1 MLGISVLGKKERAK
15 LKYHGTVYLALNL
28 LVYAAIGIGALSTP
42 EGFAAGIDLGLLK
55 PAAVPEFLAT
65 FGGLML
71 AIAAGLGI
79 ALAMPR
85 YRAQAYLLLALAY
98 VGFGGGRLF
107 GMLVHSGFDWR
118 NGIFLLL
125 EVLLCVW
132 GLFCW
137 RDLRK
142 QGVGS

>member
-1 MLGISVLGKKERAK
+1 M
-15 LKYHGTVYLALNL
+15 KYQGTVYLALNL
-28 LVYAAIGIGALSTP
+28 LVYAAIGIGALSRP
-42 EGFAAGIDLGLLK
+42 EGFAAGINLGLLA

-79 ALAMPR
+79 ALALPR
-85 YRAQAYLLLALAY
+85 YRAEACLLLVLAY

-107 GMLVHSGFDWR
+107 GMLVYSGFDWR
-118 NGIFLLL
+118 NAMFFAV
-125 EVLLCVW
+125 EVLLIIW
-132 GLFCW
+132 GLWCW

-142 QGVGS
+142 QPANVDA

>member
-1 MLGISVLGKKERAK
+1 MKYQGI
-15 LKYHGTVYLALNL
+15 VYLALNL

-42 EGFAAGIDLGLLK
+42 EGFAAGIDLELLK

-85 YRAQAYLLLALAY
+85 YRAQACLLLALAY
-98 VGFGGGRLF
+98 VGFGSGRLF
-107 GMLVHSGFDWR
+107 GMLVYSGFDWR
-118 NGIFLLL
+118 NGIFFAL
-125 EVLLCVW
+125 EVLLIAW
-132 GLFCW
+132 GMFCW

-142 QGVGS
+142 QSVRVGA